1 MNENLFILE
10 LNKIGINPTKEQINQ
25 LEKYYELL
33 VKWNEQFNL
42 TAITE
47 KQEVYLKHF
56 FDSLTIN
63 SVIDL
68 NKVTS
73 LCDIGSGAG
82 FPGLVLKIMFPNIKI
97 TLIDSLNKRVNF
109 LNTVIKELGL
119 KQIEAIHIRIEEY
132 GKNNREKFDVVTARA
147 VTQLPILLEYAIPI
161 TKINGYFI
169 PLKGSIDEIDTCINA
184 LKILNTHLLDKHEFY
199 LPIENS
205 KRIIYKFQKNKITS
219 LKYPRKNSEIKR
231 NIL

>member
-1 MNENLFILE
+1 MNENLFVLE
-10 LNKIGINPTKEQINQ
+10 LNKIGINPTKEQLNQ

-33 VKWNEQFNL
+33 VKWNKQFNL

-47 KQEVYLKHF
+47 KEEVYLKHF

-119 KQIEAIHIRIEEY
+119 NQIEAIHIRIEEY

-184 LKILNTHLLDKHEFY
+184 LKILNTHLSDKHEFY

-205 KRIIYKFQKNKITS
+205 KRIIYKFQKKQITS

>member
-10 LNKIGINPTKEQINQ
+10 LNKIGINPTKEQLNQ

-205 KRIIYKFQKNKITS
+205 KRIIYKFQKKQITS

>member
-10 LNKIGINPTKEQINQ
+10 LNKIGINPTKEQLNQ

-47 KQEVYLKHF
+47 KEEVYLKHF

-82 FPGLVLKIMFPNIKI
+82 FPGLVLKIMFPNVKI

-119 KQIEAIHIRIEEY
+119 NQIEAIHIRIEEY

-205 KRIIYKFQKNKITS
+205 KRIIYKFQKKQITS